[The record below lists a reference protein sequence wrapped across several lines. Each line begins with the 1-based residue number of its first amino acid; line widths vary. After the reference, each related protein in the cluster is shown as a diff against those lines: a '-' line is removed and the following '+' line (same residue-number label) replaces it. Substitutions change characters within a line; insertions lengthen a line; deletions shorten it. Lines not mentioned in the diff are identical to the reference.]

1 MIFFKFKTLCFNVSF
16 ITSKFANIGFDD
28 LYLFKEPPIFH
39 WSFVL
44 LLVSELKE
52 HLLEFE
58 REKKNRTRQRSCKSW
73 QVPGRKKARTSCFL
87 S

>member
-1 MIFFKFKTLCFNVSF
+1 MIFFKFKTLCFSVSF
-16 ITSKFANIGFDD
+16 ITCKFANIGFDD

-44 LLVSELKE
+44 LLVSELKD

-58 REKKNRTRQRSCKSW
+58 RKKKIKQNKA
-73 QVPGRKKARTSCFL
+73 KKL
-87 S
+87 